1 MSPVIEDRIYD
12 ITSILFEDS
21 LYVLKYSYGIVSGKR
36 DDLSFRL
43 VCAFMH
49 VTR

>member
-12 ITSILFEDS
+12 IISILFEDS
-21 LYVLKYSYGIVSGKR
+21 LYALKYNYGIVSGKR

-43 VCAFMH
+43 VWAFMH